1 MPLQIQW
8 LRIVLYPPVFP
19 TVRDSRDSE
28 WLYFHHNLPTTK
40 ERKGNKTENVIQLL
54 DWFNG
59 VLIGVYL
66 LLPRCLFLFHSFLA
80 KGHTLDLVCW
90 SMRTNY
96 LLIWDFCPNP
106 NVILR
111 LPLAL
116 MDNESPVDQ
125 KICTHSVGGT
135 SGRKLREFTSK
146 ILGFIWRNNSVGA
159 WLFSRLWR
167 NSVFRW
173 ISRFI

>member
-1 MPLQIQW
+1 MTEKRLISSRFSYCAGFKGFRMT
-8 LRIVLYPPVFP
+8 LFPPQL
-19 TVRDSRDSE
+19 TNNKRK
-28 WLYFHHNLPTTK
+28 K

-125 KICTHSVGGT
+125 KICTHSVGGA
-135 SGRKLREFTSK
+135 SGSELREFTSK
-146 ILGFIWRNNSVGA
+146 ILDGTKGGLSDDITV
-159 WLFSRLWR
+159 
-167 NSVFRW
+167 
-173 ISRFI
+173 